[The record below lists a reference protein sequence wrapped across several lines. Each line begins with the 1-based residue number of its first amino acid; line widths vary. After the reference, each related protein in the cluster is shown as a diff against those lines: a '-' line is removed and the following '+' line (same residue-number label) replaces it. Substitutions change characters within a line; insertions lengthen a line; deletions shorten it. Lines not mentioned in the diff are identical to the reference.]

1 MLKVSGICTFNLS
14 YLVTKNNNVRINF
27 MPFIKVEKYDDFMLK
42 NNNKRVKEI
51 LNGILNPKLILAIIK
66 RCNINEEKYFYEL
79 SKKEK
84 ELLKENL
91 ISFRIDIKGKGPFD
105 KAQICMGGVPLNEI
119 DIKSMKSKINENLY
133 ITGEMLDVNGD
144 CGGYNLT
151 FAFISGYLS
160 GKDIK

>member
-1 MLKVSGICTFNLS
+1 
-14 YLVTKNNNVRINF
+14 
-27 MPFIKVEKYDDFMLK
+27 MPLIKVEEYDDFMLK

-119 DIKSMKSKINENLY
+119 DITSMKSKINENLY
-133 ITGEMLDVNGD
+133 IIGEMLDVNGD